1 MQAEIPIASIG
12 LEEQIFDA
20 GGIRRRIRVFRL
32 PDISPHHVVSLER
45 SIALRP
51 VGDNALYV
59 CLTQED
65 GHLIWS
71 SPIYVFTPTTGKPTT
86 GM

>member
-1 MQAEIPIASIG
+1 MKIETALVKAEIPVSSIG
-12 LEEQIFDA
+12 LEQQIFDA
-20 GGIRRRIRVFRL
+20 GGIRRRIRVYRL
-32 PDISPHHVVSLER
+32 PDVNPHHVVRLER
-45 SIALRP
+45 RIALKP

-71 SPIYVFTPTTGKPTT
+71 SPIYVFAPTT
-86 GM
+86 